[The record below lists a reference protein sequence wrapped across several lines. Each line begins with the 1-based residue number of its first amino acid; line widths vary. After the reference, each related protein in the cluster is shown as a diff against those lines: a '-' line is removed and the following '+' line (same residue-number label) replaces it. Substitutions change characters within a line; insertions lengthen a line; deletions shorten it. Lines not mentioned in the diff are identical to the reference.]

1 MKAPSTMTAN
11 VRPATTRPSLGRVG
25 QVSLVAAVIAS
36 IDNVALGLVLRS
48 GLAIDPAFP
57 PLTPAAI
64 VVFTMTFTLAGG
76 AVFAVMVRRRPAD
89 AVHRFT
95 ILAVVVLILSLAA
108 PLSLLGATEAQWPG
122 VSTTAA
128 FALVPLHLVAATVLV
143 AAIRRS
149 FPVGRGGEKIDRG
162 PTVRAPGP

>member
-1 MKAPSTMTAN
+1 MTAY

-25 QVSLVAAVIAS
+25 RVSLVAAVIAS
-36 IDNVALGLVLRS
+36 IVNVALGLVLRT

-57 PLTPAAI
+57 PLAPAAI
-64 VVFTMTFTLAGG
+64 VVFTVVFTLIGG

-89 AVHRFT
+89 AVRRFT

-128 FALVPLHLVAATVLV
+128 LALVPLHLVAATVLIS
-143 AAIRRS
+143 AIRRS
-149 FPVGRGGEKIDRG
+149 FTVGPDGGE
-162 PTVRAPGP
+162 V

>member
-1 MKAPSTMTAN
+1 MTAH
-11 VRPATTRPSLGRVG
+11 VQPTTTRPPLGRVG
-25 QVSLVAAVIAS
+25 RVSLVAAVIAS
-36 IDNVALGLVLRS
+36 IANVALGLILRS

-64 VVFTMTFTLAGG
+64 VIFTFVFTLIGG

-95 ILAVVVLILSLAA
+95 ILAAVVLILSLGA

-128 FALVPLHLVAATVLV
+128 FALAPLHLVAATVLV
-143 AAIRRS
+143 VAIRRS
-149 FPVGRGGEKIDRG
+149 FAVVPGGGE
-162 PTVRAPGP
+162 A